1 MLDIKQKWFS
11 LDDKIRFVIIGCI
24 NAGISYLIFALCL
37 FIFGDSLRQL
47 CVALQWIIS
56 SVFSY
61 LNQKFFVFNTR
72 GNYVKE
78 YLKCCSTWFVSYLLN
93 VLILELLV
101 KFCIKNVLVSQFIS
115 LLTVSIVTAT
125 VPLNYIF
132 TILLYNHSAYL

>member
-1 MLDIKQKWFS
+1 MMFDIREKWFG
-11 LDDKIRFVIIGCI
+11 LDDKIRFLIIGCI
-24 NAGISYLIFALCL
+24 NAAISYLIFALCL

-72 GNYVKE
+72 GNYIKE

-101 KFCIKNVLVSQFIS
+101 KFCIKNVLISQFVS
-115 LLTVSIVTAT
+115 LFVVSVVTYVLFKYFA
-125 VPLNYIF
+125 F
-132 TILLYNHSAYL
+132 SKK